1 MRSATAPCSKLPDVG
16 TTIFTVIGQIAAE
29 HEALNLSQGT
39 PNFAPDPALVESVA
53 LATRGGHNQYAPM
66 AGVASLRNTLAEKM
80 GHLYRT
86 HKILGKGIAFDLRKG
101 DDALKAKLNAAI
113 GKLKTDGT
121 VKSLGQKYFGN
132 TDISAE

>member
-1 MRSATAPCSKLPDVG
+1 
-16 TTIFTVIGQIAAE
+16 
-29 HEALNLSQGT
+29 
-39 PNFAPDPALVESVA
+39 
-53 LATRGGHNQYAPM
+53 
-66 AGVASLRNTLAEKM
+66 M